1 MNCSCLAQSFT
12 YSPLQEE
19 RGFLSPATEKSP
31 SYLGRSRCSVKTIN
45 LSDARYLGLE
55 AIEAPGFQRTLDDI
69 PIFHSPPDSEIMLVK
84 RPNNST
90 VRQLLTNTVRCATTE
105 SSRFDKP
112 VSGKVCTS
120 PAYTADTGQYA
131 LNLSD
136 AGNLGLEATEAPGFQ
151 RTLDDIPIFHS
162 PPDSEIMLVK
172 RPNNSTVRQLLT
184 NTVRCATT
192 ESSRFDQPVSGKVCT
207 SPAYTAGTG
216 QYARADQANRGNIQG
231 ESFAAVKGNKA
242 EVNGTPYAELRK
254 SPEKYQT
261 TDNGQK
267 SKVSYRIPGSNKRV
281 RTKLSPRERRLSRA
295 KAQAKYYRTVK
306 GRLAQCIASAKH
318 VVFKTA
324 LREGLSEEA
333 AREKSEEFAKEKRAQ
348 LTKKLLTR
356 YDRYPLP
363 ATRCPLPGKNWAAF
377 AGSGKRA
384 AFYNRSRVSATGIST
399 V

>member
-19 RGFLSPATEKSP
+19 RGLLSPATEKSP

-120 PAYTADTGQYA
+120 PAYTA
-131 LNLSD
+131 
-136 AGNLGLEATEAPGFQ
+136 
-151 RTLDDIPIFHS
+151 
-162 PPDSEIMLVK
+162 
-172 RPNNSTVRQLLT
+172 
-184 NTVRCATT
+184 
-192 ESSRFDQPVSGKVCT
+192 
-207 SPAYTAGTG
+207 GTG
-216 QYARADQANRGNIQG
+216 QYAWADQANRGNIQG
-231 ESFAAVKGNKA
+231 ESFAAVKGNRA

-318 VVFKTA
+318 VVFKKA

-333 AREKSEEFAKEKRAQ
+333 AREKSEVFAKEKRAQ

-363 ATRCPLPGKNWAAF
+363 AARYPEKTGQLLRE
-377 AGSGKRA
+377 AGSGQRSTTGQGFRQPGSAPFDPVAGHTRSSSAHARRENPA
-384 AFYNRSRVSATGIST
+384 ASCHGGCCSA
-399 V
+399 